1 MIDITGEDVQMEC
14 LADQLASSV
23 KSGIEEAVHA
33 FADLFHE
40 HAVDGWG
47 LLLVDASNAF
57 NAVSRSASLWNAK
70 SIMVSMCA
78 FLI

>member
-14 LADQLASSV
+14 LADQLASGV
-23 KSGIEEAVHA
+23 KSGIGGAIHA
-33 FADLFHE
+33 FADLFHK

-57 NAVSRSASLWNAK
+57 NAVSNVRSASL
-70 SIMVSMCA
+70 
-78 FLI
+78 